1 MRAEIARHFDVIV
14 VIWALALLVSLS
26 IASLSRATLTNAQWD
41 HASQNGPVWVVPGD
55 ALGN

>member
-41 HASQNGPVWVVPGD
+41 HPNQNGPVWVVPGD

>member
-1 MRAEIARHFDVIV
+1 
-14 VIWALALLVSLS
+14 VSLS

>member
-26 IASLSRATLTNAQWD
+26 IASLSHATLTNAQWD
-41 HASQNGPVWVVPGD
+41 HANQNGPAWVVPGD